1 MLVTEVTNDT
11 AYFERAF
18 MHGSCSYIIRDLH
31 GDWYIEVSD
40 FNALEHPGEVEL
52 DYELT
57 DEEKADVQYQ
67 IELHISE
74 NNIIEELT
82 DPANYYD
89 EDEWRY
95 TC

>member
-1 MLVTEVTNDT
+1 MLVTEVTEDK

-18 MHGSCSYIIRDLH
+18 MEGSCSYVIRDIF

-40 FNALEHPGEVEL
+40 FNAIEFPAEVEL
-52 DYELT
+52 EYQLT
-57 DEEKADVQYQ
+57 DEEIAEVKYQ

-95 TC
+95 L

>member
-1 MLVTEVTNDT
+1 MLVTEVTEDK

-18 MHGSCSYIIRDLH
+18 MEGSCSYVIRDIF

-40 FNALEHPGEVEL
+40 FNAIEFPAEVEL
-52 DYELT
+52 EYQLT
-57 DEEKADVQYQ
+57 DEEIAEVKYQ

-95 TC
+95 Q

>member
-18 MHGSCSYIIRDLH
+18 MEGSCSYVIRDIF
-31 GDWYIEVSD
+31 GDWYIELND
-40 FNALEHPGEVEL
+40 FNAIEFPAEVEL
-52 DYELT
+52 EYQLT
-57 DEEKADVQYQ
+57 DEEIADVKYQ

-95 TC
+95 Q

>member
-1 MLVTEVTNDT
+1 MLVTEVTQDK

-18 MHGSCSYIIRDLH
+18 MEGSCSYVIRDIH

-40 FNALEHPGEVEL
+40 FNAIEFPAEVEL
-52 DYELT
+52 EYQLT
-57 DEEKADVQYQ
+57 DEEIAEVKYQ

-95 TC
+95 L

>member
-1 MLVTEVTNDT
+1 MLVTEVTEDK

-18 MHGSCSYIIRDLH
+18 MEGNCSYVIRDIF

-40 FNALEHPGEVEL
+40 FNAIEFPAEVEL
-52 DYELT
+52 EYQLT
-57 DEEKADVQYQ
+57 DEEIADVKYQ

-95 TC
+95 Q

>member
-31 GDWYIEVSD
+31 GDWYIEIND
-40 FNALEHPGEVEL
+40 FNALEHPGDIEL
-52 DYELT
+52 DYDLT
-57 DEEKADVQYQ
+57 DEEKYEVKYL
-67 IELHISE
+67 IEQHLME
-74 NNIIEELT
+74 YNIIDELT

-95 TC
+95 L

>member
-18 MHGSCSYIIRDLH
+18 MHGSCSYVIRDLH
-31 GDWYIEVSD
+31 GDWYIEIND
-40 FNALEHPGEVEL
+40 FNALEHPGDIEL

-57 DEEKADVQYQ
+57 DEEKYEVKYL
-67 IELHISE
+67 IEQHLIE
-74 NNIIEELT
+74 YNIIDELT

-95 TC
+95 L

>member
-1 MLVTEVTNDT
+1 MLVTEVTQDK

-18 MHGSCSYIIRDLH
+18 MEGSCSYVIRDIH

-40 FNALEHPGEVEL
+40 FNAIEFPAEVEL
-52 DYELT
+52 EYQLT
-57 DEEKADVQYQ
+57 DEEIAEVKYQ

-95 TC
+95 Q

>member
-11 AYFERAF
+11 AYFERVF
-18 MHGSCSYIIRDLH
+18 MEGSCTYVIRDIF
-31 GDWYIEVSD
+31 GDWYVEVSD
-40 FNALEHPGEVEL
+40 FNAIEFPAEVEL
-52 DYELT
+52 EYELT
-57 DEEKADVQYQ
+57 DEEKAEVKYQ

-95 TC
+95 Q

>member
-1 MLVTEVTNDT
+1 MLVTEVTEDK

-18 MHGSCSYIIRDLH
+18 MEGNCSYVIRDIF

-40 FNALEHPGEVEL
+40 FNAIEFPAEVEL
-52 DYELT
+52 EYQLT
-57 DEEKADVQYQ
+57 DEEIAEVKYQ

-89 EDEWRY
+89 EYEWRY
-95 TC
+95 L

>member
-57 DEEKADVQYQ
+57 DEEKYEVQYL
-67 IELHISE
+67 IEQHLIE
-74 NNIIEELT
+74 YNIIDELT

>member
-1 MLVTEVTNDT
+1 MQLEDITDDM

-18 MHGSCSYIIRDLH
+18 MHGSCSYVIRDLH

-40 FNALEHPGEVEL
+40 FNALEHPEDIEL
-52 DYELT
+52 EYELT
-57 DEEKADVQYQ
+57 DEEKAEIRYL
-67 IELHISE
+67 IEDHIIQ

>member
-1 MLVTEVTNDT
+1 MLVTEVTQDK

-18 MHGSCSYIIRDLH
+18 MEGSCSYVIRDIF

-40 FNALEHPGEVEL
+40 FNAIEFPAEVEL
-52 DYELT
+52 EYQLT
-57 DEEKADVQYQ
+57 DEEIADVKYQ

-95 TC
+95 Q

>member
-1 MLVTEVTNDT
+1 MLVTEVTQDK

-18 MHGSCSYIIRDLH
+18 MEGSCSYIIRDIH
-31 GDWYIEVSD
+31 GDWYVEVSD
-40 FNALEHPGEVEL
+40 FNAIEFPAEVEL
-52 DYELT
+52 EYQLT
-57 DEEKADVQYQ
+57 DEEIAEVKYQ

-95 TC
+95 Q

>member
-1 MLVTEVTNDT
+1 MLVTEVTEDK

-18 MHGSCSYIIRDLH
+18 MEGNCSYVIRDIF

-40 FNALEHPGEVEL
+40 FNAIEFPAEVEL
-52 DYELT
+52 EYQLT
-57 DEEKADVQYQ
+57 DEEIAEVKYQ

-95 TC
+95 Q

>member
-1 MLVTEVTNDT
+1 MLVTEVTEDK

-18 MHGSCSYIIRDLH
+18 MEGNCSYVIRDIH

-40 FNALEHPGEVEL
+40 FNAIEFPAEVEL
-52 DYELT
+52 EYQLT
-57 DEEKADVQYQ
+57 DEEIAEVKYQ

-95 TC
+95 L

>member
-1 MLVTEVTNDT
+1 MLVTEVTEDK

-18 MHGSCSYIIRDLH
+18 MEGSCSYVIRDIH

-40 FNALEHPGEVEL
+40 FNAIEFPAEVEL
-52 DYELT
+52 EYQLT
-57 DEEKADVQYQ
+57 DEEIAEVKYQ

-95 TC
+95 L